1 MIKHVIWD
9 WNGTLL
15 NDLDLCIAAINTVL
29 APREMPLVDVQHYKD
44 IFGFPVK
51 DYYEK
56 LGFDFQ
62 KESFEVVGTEF
73 IDQYNSMQE
82 QAELQEG
89 ATQIL
94 QELDMQGIEQ
104 SILSAREEIHLQK
117 EVQMRNIRPHF
128 KRVSGLDN
136 HYATSKLQNGVALID
151 ASVYTAAE
159 TILIG
164 DTLHD
169 YEVGKTLGVQTVLF
183 SGGHQS
189 IERLQS
195 AKGFMV
201 DNLLDLKTVI
211 QNIDGKR

>member
-29 APREMPLVDVQHYKD
+29 APRKMPLMDVERYKD

-51 DYYEK
+51 DYYKK

-62 KESFEVVGTEF
+62 KESFEIVGTEF
-73 IDQYNSMQE
+73 IDQYNSMQ
-82 QAELQEG
+82 QRAELQEG
-89 ATQIL
+89 VKEIL
-94 QELDMQGIEQ
+94 HELNMLGIEQ
-104 SILSAREEIHLQK
+104 SILSAREEVHLQQ
-117 EVQMRNIRPHF
+117 EVQMRNIRSYF

-136 HYATSKLQNGVALID
+136 HYATSKLQNGITLIETSTYA
-151 ASVYTAAE
+151 ASE
-159 TILIG
+159 TILVG

-169 YEVGKTLGVQTVLF
+169 YEVGKALGVQTVLF

-195 AKGFMV
+195 AETLMIDSLF
-201 DNLLDLKTVI
+201 DLKTVI